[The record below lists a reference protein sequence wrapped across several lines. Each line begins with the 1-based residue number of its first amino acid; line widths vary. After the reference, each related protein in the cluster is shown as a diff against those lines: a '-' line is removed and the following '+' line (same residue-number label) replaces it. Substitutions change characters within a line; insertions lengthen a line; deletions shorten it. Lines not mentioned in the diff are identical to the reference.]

1 MIASLYSV
9 YLKASSYQKIIIA
22 LMMNMAA
29 ITPPYGIQLFVM
41 KGITNRP
48 LSLIFASVIPFV
60 IALLVTVGL
69 IIAFPKLATWLPYSF
84 Y

>member
-1 MIASLYSV
+1 
-9 YLKASSYQKIIIA
+9 
-22 LMMNMAA
+22 MNMAA
-29 ITPPYGIQLFVM
+29 ITPPYGKQLFVM

-69 IIAFPKLATWLPYSF
+69 IIAFPKLATWLSYSF